1 MGDMDANARRRAG
14 ERAPALTDLPDLGA
28 GEAQAAVTKRRKSV
42 PVPPIGAGTGNPFPE
57 PPGTAGTAPPLFETL
72 AEFLERTKDLPPLS
86 WLIED
91 VVPDSGNLLIVA
103 APGVGK
109 TYLALVIAKKAA
121 EVGRHSFLVFEE
133 GRPRSIRERF
143 TALRFLPNALVRIAL
158 RKQVRLEDAAIREQI
173 AAHLRAHEAPVL
185 VLDPFSS
192 LFLGNEND
200 TEAVNQ
206 AKEHIQTLA
215 NINPR
220 ALIVLVHH
228 TSKAGERGEGP
239 LIHAARG
246 STVLSGWADMQVN
259 LTREDTPRHSRLV
272 SFVAQVAKGRDG
284 ETGQRHRFTL
294 SLADGTV
301 TIEDVSETAAQ
312 DKEQQVRQ
320 VLASAI
326 TPPNKA
332 QLAKLVSGRRQVVLR
347 TIDAM
352 EERGELMWEGRGYI
366 LAPGSAE
373 EREP

>member
-1 MGDMDANARRRAG
+1 MSGDDASGR
-14 ERAPALTDLPDLGA
+14 PDAEVL
-28 GEAQAAVTKRRKSV
+28 AAMTHRRKSV
-42 PVPPIGAGTGNPFPE
+42 PVPPIGAGTGNRFPE
-57 PPGTAGTAPPLFETL
+57 PPGTVPPLFEPL
-72 AEFLERTKDLPPLS
+72 AAFLARTKDLPPLS
-86 WLIED
+86 WLIEE

-133 GRPRSIRERF
+133 GRPRSMFDRF
-143 TALRFLPNALVRIAL
+143 TALGFLPEAIVHIAH
-158 RKQVRLEDAAIREQI
+158 RKGVRLEDAAIREQI
-173 AAHLRAHEAPVL
+173 ATHLCAHEAPVL

-206 AKEHIQTLA
+206 AKEHIQSLA
-215 NINPR
+215 TINPR

-239 LIHAARG
+239 PIHAARG

-259 LTREDTPRHSRLV
+259 LTREDTPRHSGLI

-284 ETGQRHRFTL
+284 ETAQRHQFTL
-294 SLADGTV
+294 SLADGAV

-312 DKEQQVRQ
+312 DKEQQVRR
-320 VLASAI
+320 VLASAT
-326 TPPNKA
+326 TPLNKA
-332 QLAKLVSGRRQVVLR
+332 QLAKMVGGRRQVAFR
-347 TIDAM
+347 AINAM
-352 EERGELMWEGRGYI
+352 EERGELKWEGRGYI
-366 LAPGSAE
+366 LAPGTATE
-373 EREP
+373 QEP